1 MRGTDRVRLES
12 IVRET
17 RERLGEALG
26 VRKYVHLRE
35 RVDVRTGEVEGLEGG
50 QEGLPGVERSEE
62 VGTPGLVE
70 DDGESGADVEMEDLE
85 EERDSDDEG
94 DDDDFEEI
102 EVASPSRELD
112 SEESFSIH
120 FAAPPVLA
128 PAPIEVPPPR
138 RTEEP
143 EEDFGMAGARESSV
157 ELDDEDEDEEGLEAE
172 VDKVFAET
180 MKALE
185 AAKA

>member
-1 MRGTDRVRLES
+1 MRLES

-35 RVDVRTGEVEGLEGG
+35 RVDVRTGEVEGLDGR
-50 QEGLPGVERSEE
+50 QDGLPGVQRVEKI
-62 VGTPGLVE
+62 GTPGLVE
-70 DDGESGADVEMEDLE
+70 DDGQSAADVEMEDQRGE
-85 EERDSDDEG
+85 DSDD
-94 DDDDFEEI
+94 DDEAFEEV
-102 EVASPSRELD
+102 EVVSPSRELD
-112 SEESFSIH
+112 AEESFSIH
-120 FAAPPVLA
+120 FAAFPVLA
-128 PAPIEVPPPR
+128 RSPVEVPAVR
-138 RTEEP
+138 RREEP
-143 EEDFGMAGARESSV
+143 EEDFGMAGMRESSV